1 MKIIV
6 VVRDVLLR
14 EDKVRELFKGFHRC
28 ESCSPLPLAS
38 LPCITLRYNSGYPV
52 VAAGLAALRVYR
64 LYVDAVSNSF
74 TPLDGTL
81 TSPTFELQVYR
92 LVEASL
98 PQLEYKGPS
107 VLG

>member
-1 MKIIV
+1 MLA
-6 VVRDVLLR
+6 RR
-14 EDKVRELFKGFHRC
+14 EC
-28 ESCSPLPLAS
+28 
-38 LPCITLRYNSGYPV
+38 
-52 VAAGLAALRVYR
+52 R

-81 TSPTFELQVYR
+81 TSPAFELQVYR

-107 VLG
+107 VLL